1 MEYVVTVDPIL
12 PSAEAGTVQL
22 FKKNGDAV
30 ESGKSVVTGTE
41 LYVEVKPADKYE
53 LETLQVNNK
62 TLKVGD
68 ENLVNLSDGGYK
80 YLFTVT
86 EATTIKATFKL
97 GGAVEQLTASPIVA
111 YVTNGGTRLE
121 ITGAAEGTEVR
132 LYDYTGQLL
141 LSSTE
146 YALDISALPAGSYI
160 VLVGNYTTRIV
171 K

>member
-1 MEYVVTVDPIL
+1 M
-12 PSAEAGTVQL
+12 
-22 FKKNGDAV
+22 
-30 ESGKSVVTGTE
+30 
-41 LYVEVKPADKYE
+41 YVEVKPADKYE
-53 LETLQVNNK
+53 LESLRVNNA

-68 ENLVNLSDGGYK
+68 ENLVNLPDGGYK
-80 YLFTVT
+80 FAFMVT
-86 EATTIKATFKL
+86 EDITFQATFKL
-97 GGAVEQLTASPIVA
+97 GGAVDQLTANQIVA

-146 YALDISALPAGSYI
+146 HALDISALPAGSYI
-160 VLVGNYTTRIV
+160 VLIGNYTTRIV